1 MYVGITRGLGDIVT
15 CADDMKKWMLSFAED
30 KLLTADSKLQMM
42 YDPDEDG
49 YGFGISPYDGNWYHS
64 GVFTSYL
71 SFDYII
77 PSQHAG
83 IFLVTNNQD
92 ALRGDLSTMC
102 AELADKLVFSQT

>member
-1 MYVGITRGLGDIVT
+1 
-15 CADDMKKWMLSFAED
+15 MLSFAED